1 MRPYKELL
9 TFSSLGHT
17 LKIYDINM
25 NLNPDPNP
33 DMNPNMN
40 MNSDETFMTAKEKDC
55 LSEHIGKASVDDEM
69 NSQDK

>member
-40 MNSDETFMTAKEKDC
+40 MNSDETFMTVNFSIK
-55 LSEHIGKASVDDEM
+55 LY
-69 NSQDK
+69 

>member
-40 MNSDETFMTAKEKDC
+40 MNSDETFMTDNCREFVHYFCEGRKR
-55 LSEHIGKASVDDEM
+55 LPPILTYP
-69 NSQDK
+69 

>member
-40 MNSDETFMTAKEKDC
+40 MNSDETFMTH
-55 LSEHIGKASVDDEM
+55 LGLQNSIGIGK
-69 NSQDK
+69 

>member
-40 MNSDETFMTAKEKDC
+40 MNSDETFMTGGEVP
-55 LSEHIGKASVDDEM
+55 SAS
-69 NSQDK
+69 